1 MKRTKKESKEEDV
14 EDGEIIE
21 SGDEEEEEENPEEN
35 SKNKRFDGVA
45 VTKQELLDSADKDGC
60 IIKVPV
66 TDDDDAAA

>member
-21 SGDEEEEEENPEEN
+21 SGDEEEEEEN

-45 VTKQELLDSADKDGC
+45 VTKHELLDSANKDGC
-60 IIKVPV
+60 INKVPV